1 MEDEAGAPVRGPRIV
16 RAGPATALL
25 DGGFLR
31 RIRVGAD
38 EVLRGVYAAVR
49 DQNWG
54 TIEPHYPRYEVEQG
68 DDRFRVSFTA
78 EHRAGEID
86 FVWEGEIVGEPSGR
100 ITFSLDGV
108 CRRAFRKNRLGFCVL
123 HPPAL
128 AGQPYVRETPD
139 GPIEE
144 RFPERI
150 SPSRD
155 VTDMRAIRYAVG
167 PVAVELRFEGDLFD
181 MEDQRNWTDASYKTF
196 CTPLRRPYPVA
207 LAAGQRISQSVTLEL
222 GRPPGGGARRPAGAA
237 PASRAPGGRV
247 PSGRAR
253 AAPASATAER
263 EAAIVVTDQA
273 TGRLPTIG
281 LGAAAHG
288 RALETDQV
296 ERLRRLG
303 LAHLRV
309 ELEPRL
315 PGWRERLDVA
325 AADAAALGTA
335 LEVAVVTGGDGAGLA
350 EVATALAGLPAP
362 TLRLAPFAEGS
373 WLTTA
378 PLAEAARAG
387 ARAAGR
393 STLIGGGTRAD
404 FHQLNSRHA
413 EVPLEALD
421 FAAYAINPQVH
432 AFDDLSVMETLGAQ
446 GSTVESARAIVG
458 DRPIVVG
465 PITLKPRFN
474 PVATEP
480 EPPPA
485 PGALPPQADPRQAT
499 SFAAAWTVGS
509 LHRLAHAGAAA
520 LTYFETTGW
529 CGVLAAANQPRHS
542 GFPSAPGG
550 VYPVYELLAALGD
563 FGGAELLDLSVG
575 DPLATEA
582 LALRKGRRVL
592 VLVANLTDGAH
603 PVRIV
608 LPAAVTAPRVRQG
621 DSERSTDTRA
631 SGLMLELDP
640 YAVAQVTASI
650 G

>member
-1 MEDEAGAPVRGPRIV
+1 VQEEAAVRGPRIV

-123 HPPAL
+123 HPPEL
-128 AGQPYVRETPD
+128 AGRPYVRETPD

-222 GRPPGGGARRPAGAA
+222 GLPAGDRAPGPARAA
-237 PASRAPGGRV
+237 PASRAPGG
-247 PSGRAR
+247 GAAR
-253 AAPASATAER
+253 DAIAER
-263 EAAIVVTDQA
+263 EAAVVVSGQA
-273 TGRLPTIG
+273 IGRLPPIG
-281 LGAAAHG
+281 LGAASHG
-288 RALETDQV
+288 RALEADQV

-303 LAHLRV
+303 LAHRRV
-309 ELEPRL
+309 DLPPRR
-315 PGWRERLDVA
+315 PGWRERLEVA
-325 AADAAALGTA
+325 AADAAALGLA

-350 EVATALAGLPAP
+350 EVAPALAGLSAP

-378 PLAEAARAG
+378 PLVEAARAG
-387 ARAAGR
+387 ARAAGL

-446 GSTVESARAIVG
+446 GPTVESARAIVG

-465 PITLKPRFN
+465 PITLRPRFN

-480 EPPPA
+480 EPPPP
-485 PGALPPQADPRQAT
+485 PGALPQQADPRQAT

-509 LHRLAHAGAAA
+509 LHRLARAGAAA

-529 CGVLAAANQPRHS
+529 SGVLAAANQPRHPD
-542 GFPSAPGG
+542 FPSAPGG

-603 PVRIV
+603 PIRVV
-608 LPAAVTAPRVRQG
+608 LPAALTAPRVRQG

-631 SGLMLELDP
+631 SGLMLELNP